1 MTNKKGYIIAVGVF
15 IAILI
20 YGFTFWSGKTANCEI
35 TPIES
40 SVYTEE
46 DYRAA
51 CKVAFGYFR
60 RHFAGCEMTA
70 IRYAGDDNLDAMK
83 EYAEGNGVDE
93 VIILESDF
101 NSGNRQD
108 LGLNPNDEYTDWQWI
123 LIRNKGGKW
132 KHRDHGYG

>member
-1 MTNKKGYIIAVGVF
+1 MTNKKGYIFIAVVL
-15 IAILI
+15 IALLF
-20 YGFTFWSGKTANCEI
+20 YGFTFWSGKTSKCEI
-35 TPIES
+35 VPIES
-40 SVYTEE
+40 NVYTEE

-60 RHFAGCEMTA
+60 RHFAGCTMTS
-70 IRYAGDDNLDAMK
+70 IRYVGDDNLDAMK

-101 NSGNRQD
+101 NSGNRQE

-132 KHRDHGYG
+132 RHRDHGYG